1 MVKKYS
7 IKRNYNG
14 KKRLS
19 KKRKTK
25 RRKNTKKHKGGGR
38 TSTLYSKTDS
48 KTYSKPLG
56 HNTRYNIIHKP
67 KTKNLTK
74 RAKPA
79 YVKKSDDLSIAQIL
93 EQIKTESKERYPNPV
108 NNCTDTSP
116 YSGKYPIGLEYKVG
130 KNYTYVII
138 GYIPSTG
145 HYFVTQPNHSGSVT
159 TTTSIAIEE
168 ALEKSW
174 QTLNFY
180 GMLRH
185 RDSCGNIYDE
195 AGVYDRTV

>member
-25 RRKNTKKHKGGGR
+25 RRKNTKKHKGGMITR
-38 TSTLYSKTDS
+38 SSKISTTDRN
-48 KTYSKPLG
+48 PLG
-56 HNTRYNIIHKP
+56 RNPDYNSIQKTKP
-67 KTKNLTK
+67 KETRIIDK
-74 RAKPA
+74 APP
-79 YVKKSDDLSIAQIL
+79 KSDDLSIAKML
-93 EQIKTESKERYPNPV
+93 KQIKTESKERYPNPV

-180 GMLRH
+180 GRLRH
-185 RDSCGNIYDE
+185 RDSLGNIYDE
-195 AGVYDRTV
+195 DGVYDRTV

>member
-14 KKRLS
+14 KKRFS

-25 RRKNTKKHKGGGR
+25 RRKNTKKHKGGGSS
-38 TSTLYSKTDS
+38 STRSSKTDS
-48 KTYSKPLG
+48 KPLG
-56 HNTRYNIIHKP
+56 RNTRYNSIQKP
-67 KTKNLTK
+67 KNLTK

-79 YVKKSDDLSIAQIL
+79 YVKKSDDLSIAQML
-93 EQIKTESKERYPNPV
+93 EQIKTESKERYPMPV

-116 YSGKYPIGLEYKVG
+116 YSGKYPIGLEYKVDT
-130 KNYTYVII
+130 NYTYVII

-145 HYFVTQPNHSGSVT
+145 DYFVTQPNHSGSVT

-180 GMLRH
+180 GRLRH
-185 RDSCGNIYDE
+185 RDSLGNIYDE
-195 AGVYDRTV
+195 DGVYDRTV